1 MLTQGRGK
9 WADSMKRIMIP
20 YCGPVDHL
28 IAVTLPSSLA
38 EAFFIVIAM
47 VLNFSYPLISTQF
60 SFHVRCRAEN
70 NGRSTDNVR
79 PDHEFRHP
87 RMMILKVERTL
98 NTQKL

>member
-9 WADSMKRIMIP
+9 WADSKKHIMIP

-28 IAVTLPSSLA
+28 IAVTLPSSLG
-38 EAFFIVIAM
+38 EVFFIVIAM
-47 VLNFSYPLISTQF
+47 VLDFSYPLISIQF

-70 NGRSTDNVR
+70 NGQSMDNVR

-87 RMMILKVERTL
+87 CTMILKIERTL

>member
-1 MLTQGRGK
+1 MGRFHETYNDPLLWACRPSRCCHLTL
-9 WADSMKRIMIP
+9 
-20 YCGPVDHL
+20 V
-28 IAVTLPSSLA
+28 SSGG
-38 EAFFIVIAM
+38 FFIVIAT

-79 PDHEFRHP
+79 PDHKFRHP
-87 RMMILKVERTL
+87 CMMILKVERTL